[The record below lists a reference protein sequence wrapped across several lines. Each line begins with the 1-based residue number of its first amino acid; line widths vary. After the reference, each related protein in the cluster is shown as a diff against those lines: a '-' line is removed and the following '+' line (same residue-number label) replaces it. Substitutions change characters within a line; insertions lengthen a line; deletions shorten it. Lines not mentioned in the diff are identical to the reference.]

1 MRRGWFVVVGVA
13 SVLMMAGVDSHTR
26 VQPRYRIETPQGN
39 LADLSQR
46 FTPTQIEFLEK
57 LNRADREHLSRLNEL
72 VVPEWWPLDERSL
85 TTLPAWYEPTR
96 VYSKLI
102 VVHVPGQMFGAYE
115 FGRLVRW
122 GPVSTGVRTAQTP
135 PGWFHLNW
143 RATGHVSTV
152 NPDWYMKWYFN
163 FRNEMGLAFHE
174 FALPGHPA
182 SHGCVRLLGR
192 DAQWLFEWG
201 QAWTVDRTGQVVFSE
216 GTPVLITGSYDFEAP
231 PPWRSLTWLATPIA
245 LPTVLP
251 PAPE

>member
-1 MRRGWFVVVGVA
+1 MRRGRTAAVVVATVLIVA
-13 SVLMMAGVDSHTR
+13 AQVSPTR
-26 VQPRYRIETPQGN
+26 VQPRYRLETSRSDRV
-39 LADLSQR
+39 DLSQR
-46 FTPTQIEFLEK
+46 FTPTQIELLEK
-57 LNRADREHLSRLNEL
+57 LNRADREHLSRLDEL
-72 VVPEWWPLDERSL
+72 IVPEWWPPDEWSL
-85 TTLPAWYEPTR
+85 TTLPAWYEPSR
-96 VYSKLI
+96 AYPKLFVVY
-102 VVHVPGQMFGAYE
+102 VAGQLFGAYE

-174 FALPGHPA
+174 YALPGHPA

-201 QAWTVDRTGQVVFSE
+201 QAWTVDRTGQVISE
-216 GTPVLITGSYDFEAP
+216 GTPVLLTGSYDFGSP